1 MYRED
6 TIAAIATPIGEGG
19 IGIVRISGEDAEEI
33 LKRVFVTK
41 SGKKMEQFKDRHF
54 YYGKVLN
61 SSGQVI
67 DEVLAVLMKSPRS
80 YTMEDV
86 VEIHCHG
93 GMIPV
98 RNILKTVIEQGAR
111 LAEPGEFTKRAFLN
125 GRIDLTQAEAIMD
138 LICTKSE
145 KAAQISVKQ
154 LEGGLSKHIGEI
166 RNELLDIMA
175 HIEVTIDYPE
185 EDIEEIASRRVE
197 DGVRKAIDKI
207 QRLLDTAEKGKL
219 IKHGIKTVI
228 IGKPN
233 VGKSSLLNA
242 LVRENRAIVTDIP
255 GTTRDIIEE
264 YINIKGVNVRIVDT
278 AGIRETLDEVEKIGV
293 ERSKE
298 SIKDADLIIMVVDV
312 SRPLEKEDEKIIEW
326 LSGRKSII
334 VANKIDKPAVLDI
347 ELLKERIKNTTIVE
361 TSLITGKGIEKLED
375 IIYNMFFE
383 GEITVSDDIMI
394 TNMRHQEALLRA
406 QNHLEDVIQGIEN
419 GIPLDLVSI
428 DLRSALESL
437 GLITGETVT
446 EDLIDKIFS
455 EFCLGK

>member
-1 MYRED
+1 M
-6 TIAAIATPIGEGG
+6 
-19 IGIVRISGEDAEEI
+19 
-33 LKRVFVTK
+33 
-41 SGKKMEQFKDRHF
+41 
-54 YYGKVLN
+54 
-61 SSGQVI
+61 
-67 DEVLAVLMKSPRS
+67 
-80 YTMEDV
+80 
-86 VEIHCHG
+86 
-93 GMIPV
+93 
-98 RNILKTVIEQGAR
+98 
-111 LAEPGEFTKRAFLN
+111 
-125 GRIDLTQAEAIMD
+125 
-138 LICTKSE
+138 
-145 KAAQISVKQ
+145 
-154 LEGGLSKHIGEI
+154 
-166 RNELLDIMA
+166 
-175 HIEVTIDYPE
+175 
-185 EDIEEIASRRVE
+185 
-197 DGVRKAIDKI
+197 
-207 QRLLDTAEKGKL
+207 
-219 IKHGIKTVI
+219 
-228 IGKPN
+228 
-233 VGKSSLLNA
+233 
-242 LVRENRAIVTDIP
+242 
-255 GTTRDIIEE
+255 
-264 YINIKGVNVRIVDT
+264 
-278 AGIRETLDEVEKIGV
+278 

-394 TNMRHQEALLRA
+394 TNMRHQEALLKAR
-406 QNHLEDVIQGIEN
+406 NHLEDVIQGIEN